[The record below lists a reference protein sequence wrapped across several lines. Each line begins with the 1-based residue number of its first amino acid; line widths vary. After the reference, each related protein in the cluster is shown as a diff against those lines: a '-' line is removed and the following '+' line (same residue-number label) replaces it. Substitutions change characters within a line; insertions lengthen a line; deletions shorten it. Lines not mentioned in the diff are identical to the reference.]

1 MPEGLTGN
9 LAQMPIGDMVRMLTA
24 AGQSG
29 RLDLADRGD
38 RGAIYLRDGA
48 IVHATHGPASGETAL
63 RHLMT
68 WASGAFR
75 FEAQAASPE
84 VTIHRPAAELLAEI
98 AAMAAERDA
107 IRKAIPSPDAVLRL
121 RTTELAGPV
130 TLQPLDWQMIVRLGE
145 PKSAAELV
153 GSMGRDEFTVL
164 RSLKGLVTAGLI
176 EVEAEARPTARP
188 IAPAAFF
195 TTLRQAAAAALG
207 PFATVIVEEEVAA
220 MGATFEAF
228 PKDQISALVERI
240 SGEIEDDTRRVQFQ
254 QRMVQV
260 IRQLAAA

>member
-107 IRKAIPSPDAVLRL
+107 IRKAIPDLDARIEAGDLKPVFDWLEANIWRHGSRYETDELLR
-121 RTTELAGPV
+121 RAT
-130 TLQPLDWQMIVRLGE
+130 GE
-145 PKSAAELV
+145 PLNPAHFRAHLESRYL
-153 GSMGRDEFTVL
+153 RD
-164 RSLKGLVTAGLI
+164 
-176 EVEAEARPTARP
+176 
-188 IAPAAFF
+188 
-195 TTLRQAAAAALG
+195 
-207 PFATVIVEEEVAA
+207 
-220 MGATFEAF
+220 
-228 PKDQISALVERI
+228 
-240 SGEIEDDTRRVQFQ
+240 
-254 QRMVQV
+254 
-260 IRQLAAA
+260 